1 MVFWER
7 KKKNQGEKKKKK
19 KDGDVP
25 ILAHPRTI

>member
-1 MVFWER
+1 LLWR
-7 KKKNQGEKKKKK
+7 KKEKNPGEKKKKK